1 MANEANRCRVYC
13 VDRLSDGGAMR
24 PGATSHAG
32 IRNAHPDAE
41 HRSDDRGF
49 THCDDFSSPGS
60 DRGRHPDQPAVPCGH
75 ADRYGHA
82 CADCDSDCDTD
93 GNSSADA
100 DCDSGC
106 DADGNSNADADCHP
120 DCDADGNSSAD
131 ADCHPGANNW
141 TDG

>member
-1 MANEANRCRVYC
+1 
-13 VDRLSDGGAMR
+13 MR

-82 CADCDSDCDTD
+82 CADCDSDC
-93 GNSSADA
+93 NSSADA